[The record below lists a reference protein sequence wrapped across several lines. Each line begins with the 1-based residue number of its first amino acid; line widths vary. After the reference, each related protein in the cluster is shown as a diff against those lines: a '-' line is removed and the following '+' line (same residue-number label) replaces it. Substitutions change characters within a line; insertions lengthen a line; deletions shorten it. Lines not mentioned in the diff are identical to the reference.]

1 MNTPNISVVLPC
13 YTEKRLNSIRSAVH
27 SLHAQSLPP
36 HRVVVAVDNNERLAT
51 DLQREFDWVTVIL
64 NDGEP
69 GASATRNRGVE
80 AVDTALTA
88 FLDDDETAHPQWL
101 AELIA
106 PFCDGD
112 VVGTGGKYEPN
123 WLVRRPRWFADEF
136 AWVVGGSYLGLPTET
151 APIRNVWSGN
161 MAVRTAEF
169 RRAGGF
175 RTQFGKTGAVSQPED
190 TDLCIRMAAL
200 TGKRWMY
207 VPSAVVFHE
216 VPQDRASFSF
226 FMSRCY
232 SEGAGKALMQ
242 LNLQTDDAVD
252 TEHAYVRDVAQAAL
266 RRLAQLRWT
275 AVLQSLVMSLGL
287 VSAGLGYLRERF
299 LTPAVRRA
307 SCR

>member
-1 MNTPNISVVLPC
+1 LPC
-13 YTEKRLNSIRSAVH
+13 YTEKRLNSLRSAVQ
-27 SLHAQSLPP
+27 SLQAQTLPP
-36 HRVVVAVDNNERLAT
+36 HRVVVVVDNNPRLAT
-51 DLQREFDWVTVIL
+51 DLQREFDWVKVVL

-69 GASATRNRGVE
+69 GASATRNRGVD

-101 AELIA
+101 AQLIA
-106 PFCDGD
+106 PFSDCD

-123 WLVRRPRWFADEF
+123 WLVPRPSWFADEF
-136 AWVVGGSYLGLPTET
+136 AWAVGGSYLGLPTQT

-175 RTQFGKTGAVSQPED
+175 RTQFGKKGAASQPED
-190 TDLCIRMAAL
+190 TDLCIRVSAM

-216 VPQDRASFSF
+216 VPEERASFSF
-226 FMSRCY
+226 FLSRCF

-252 TEHAYVRDVAQAAL
+252 TEHAYVRDVARAAL
-266 RRLAQLRWT
+266 RRLAQIRPT
-275 AVLQSLVMSLGL
+275 AVVQGLVMLLGL
-287 VSAGLGYLRERF
+287 ASAGLGYLRERF
-299 LTPAVRRA
+299 VTPAIRR
-307 SCR
+307 SSHR